1 MRAKWWIPAQGRCYD
16 DLAFPDLDMCPHD
29 PVILPA
35 DSPVDP
41 SGRFNGYPAGAPPVF
56 FGHYSLPRDLRP
68 QPMTTNAA
76 CLDYGVWKGGKLVAY
91 RWDGESELT
100 AEKFVST

>member
-1 MRAKWWIPAQGRCYD
+1 
-16 DLAFPDLDMCPHD
+16 
-29 PVILPA
+29 
-35 DSPVDP
+35 
-41 SGRFNGYPAGAPPVF
+41 
-56 FGHYSLPRDLRP
+56 
-68 QPMTTNAA
+68 MTTNAA